1 MGAVVMLSKVIAA
14 LECCVSENKD
24 CFDCPYEWICE
35 SRGGMAVEQDAL
47 ELLRSI
53 PRTCEECKHDGSS
66 SGEEPCRSCVQPGSN
81 WRWKYEG

>member
-1 MGAVVMLSKVIAA
+1 MLSKVIAA

-24 CFDCPYEWICE
+24 CFDCPYEQICE

-47 ELLRSI
+47 ELLKGI
-53 PRTCEECKHDGSS
+53 PRDCHTCMYEDSY
-66 SGEEPCRSCVQPGSN
+66 SGAEPCCSCGSKGDESPSN